1 MFSGTKGKI
10 IYQSL
15 VNGVVGI
22 DTAAVKNFQVV
33 QMTQQ
38 YQTYISEER
47 KTICVTKQHL
57 VLKNMDCY

>member
-1 MFSGTKGKI
+1 M
-10 IYQSL
+10 
-15 VNGVVGI
+15 
-22 DTAAVKNFQVV
+22 KNFQVV

-57 VLKNMDCY
+57 VLKKWIVARKTFGLIHNCWLTFDEWDEN